1 MSDAIQKF
9 QTLVLVLRGRRQPS
23 YNVKVNFRPTLPIAI
38 KAGGFPGA
46 PWLNSFNQA
55 VCSLRFLYSI
65 TLPREWKV
73 ERIPFAKRPKRLP
86 LVLSHEEVEAIL
98 KCTKNLKHRAL
109 LSTLYATGM
118 RLSEAT
124 HLKIRDIDSSR
135 MQLRVASGK
144 GQKTRLCAAL
154 TAVAGDPAELLES
167 VSVTELPLSRPV
179 PAQALRGHLDP
190 KDAQGLSSQG
200 ENPETPHYTAHAA
213 AQLCHGTLGSRG
225 GLVDDQQAARACL
238 VSNDHDLSAC
248 AQAAS
253 GPQPQ
258 SAGLAAGA
266 TSASVA
272 GSDQPGLTGSA
283 ADIPTVGDLILAGT
297 EPFLKQHPWAACPQV
312 QSTLAKLALCRT
324 HALGGRKYKCD
335 DCGKTSTR
343 YNSCGDR
350 HCPGCSGSKRFDFT
364 RRASGLLLPGV
375 DYYQVVFTLPN
386 ELSELALANRMSTA
400 RLLSGAAWSSLSSCI
415 RSEQKFEPAALSVL
429 HTWNQRLDAHW
440 HVHLLVPGGGPSLKA
455 DHWKTATPPAGSEL
469 TEGHYLVDSERLR
482 EKYRDRYLTRLE
494 RLREQGNLK
503 LDGKF
508 SYLRDADNWRAFI
521 ENLRSQQWV
530 AYIQPPPSSQSS
542 AEQVLK
548 YLTRYL
554 TGGPISSARITAADH
569 QQVCFTAR
577 EGQVSGGNARQ
588 VEVKLSPGE
597 FVRRWC
603 LHIQPCQLTKTRYL
617 GGWSCSHLSQYM
629 GRCKALLA
637 EHRSPAD
644 VTQAHSATSSDRP
657 DPQSEPKLLC
667 SHCGSSR
674 LSLLSETPKPSWS
687 ELFRPEHRA
696 CPAWYR
702 HHLLLEARE
711 FWDTRMGS
719 GFYDWYL
726 EEVLESAETPTD
738 RPGSL
743 SPVHNSPPPQPCQLY
758 FAGFSS

>member
-1 MSDAIQKF
+1 VESRAYSFCQAAQASALGTQSRRSRSDSQVHKEPQTPSPAKYSVRDRHAIERSHASEDQ
-9 QTLVLVLRGRRQPS
+9 RNRQQQDA
-23 YNVKVNFRPTLPIAI
+23 V
-38 KAGGFPGA
+38 AGGQWQGA
-46 PWLNSFNQA
+46 
-55 VCSLRFLYSI
+55 
-65 TLPREWKV
+65 E
-73 ERIPFAKRPKRLP
+73 
-86 LVLSHEEVEAIL
+86 
-98 KCTKNLKHRAL
+98 
-109 LSTLYATGM
+109 
-118 RLSEAT
+118 
-124 HLKIRDIDSSR
+124 DS
-135 MQLRVASGK
+135 
-144 GQKTRLCAAL
+144 LCATL
-154 TAVAGDPAELLES
+154 TTVAGDPAELLES

-190 KDAQGLSSQG
+190 KDAQGLGGQG
-200 ENPETPHYTAHAA
+200 ENSKTTHYTAHSET
-213 AQLCHGTLGSRG
+213 QLRDGALGSRG
-225 GLVDDQQAARACL
+225 GHPDDQQAARTRL
-238 VSNDHDLSAC
+238 VSDDHDLSTR

-258 SAGLAAGA
+258 SAGLATSQA
-266 TSASVA
+266 SASVA
-272 GSDQPGLTGSA
+272 GSDQPGLTGST
-283 ADIPTVGDLILAGT
+283 ADIPTVGDLITTGT
-297 EPFLKQHPWAACPQV
+297 ESFIKQHPSAACPQV
-312 QSTLAKLALCRT
+312 KSTLAKLALCRT

-335 DCGKTSTR
+335 DCGETSTR

-350 HCPGCSGSKRFDFT
+350 HCPGCSGSKRFDFM

-375 DYYQVVFTLPN
+375 DYYQVVFTLPS

-455 DHWKTATPPAGSEL
+455 DHWKTATPPSGSEF
-469 TEGHYLVDSERLR
+469 TAGHYLVDSERLR
-482 EKYRDRYLTRLE
+482 QKYRDCYLARLE

-503 LDGKF
+503 LEGKF
-508 SYLRDADNWRAFI
+508 AYLRDEDNWRAFV
-521 ENLRSQQWV
+521 ENLRSQKWV

-554 TGGPISSARITAADH
+554 TGGPISSARIKAADH

-588 VEVKLSPGE
+588 VEVKLSLSE

-603 LHIQPCQLTKTRYL
+603 LHIQPRQLTKTRYL
-617 GGWSCSHLSQYM
+617 GGWSCSRLSQYM

-637 EHRSPAD
+637 KHRSPAE
-644 VTQAHSATSSDRP
+644 VTQVHSATSSDRP
-657 DPQSEPKLLC
+657 DPPSEHELLC

-702 HHLLLEARE
+702 HHLVDEARE
-711 FWDTRMGS
+711 FWDSRMGS

-726 EEVLESAETPTD
+726 EEVLEGAETLTD
-738 RPGSL
+738 RPGSF
-743 SPVHNSPPPQPCQLY
+743 SPAHISPPPQPCQLY
-758 FAGFSS
+758 LTGFSS